1 MRGGD
6 LNGIS
11 NDHHG
16 GLLDRIVVQQRSTHG
31 ALSPSGNEATQRTL
45 QEGGL
50 TMTNQALAW
59 ITLVILAFA
68 LILTN
73 HLLLSVIA
81 IIPLIL
87 ASFGDTKKAQ
97 RNR

>member
-1 MRGGD
+1 
-6 LNGIS
+6 
-11 NDHHG
+11 
-16 GLLDRIVVQQRSTHG
+16 
-31 ALSPSGNEATQRTL
+31 
-45 QEGGL
+45 
-50 TMTNQALAW
+50 MTKQSLAW
-59 ITLVILAFA
+59 IALAFLAFA

>member
-1 MRGGD
+1 
-6 LNGIS
+6 
-11 NDHHG
+11 
-16 GLLDRIVVQQRSTHG
+16 
-31 ALSPSGNEATQRTL
+31 
-45 QEGGL
+45 
-50 TMTNQALAW
+50 MTNQALAYVA
-59 ITLVILAFA
+59 LVILAFA

-87 ASFGDTKKAQ
+87 ASFGDAKKAQ

>member
-1 MRGGD
+1 M
-6 LNGIS
+6 
-11 NDHHG
+11 
-16 GLLDRIVVQQRSTHG
+16 
-31 ALSPSGNEATQRTL
+31 E
-45 QEGGL
+45 
-50 TMTNQALAW
+50 ALAW
-59 ITLVILAFA
+59 IALAILAFT

>member
-1 MRGGD
+1 
-6 LNGIS
+6 
-11 NDHHG
+11 
-16 GLLDRIVVQQRSTHG
+16 
-31 ALSPSGNEATQRTL
+31 
-45 QEGGL
+45 
-50 TMTNQALAW
+50 MTNQALAW

-87 ASFGDTKKAQ
+87 ASFGNTEKAQ

>member
-1 MRGGD
+1 MKGGD
-6 LNGIS
+6 SNGTIAS
-11 NDHHG
+11 HHG
-16 GLLDRIVVQQRSTHG
+16 GIFYCFGGQQRSTHG
-31 ALSPSGNEATQRTL
+31 ALSPPGNEATQRTL

-50 TMTNQALAW
+50 TMPNQTLAW
-59 ITLVILAFA
+59 IALVILAFA

-73 HLLLSVIA
+73 HLFLSVIA

>member
-1 MRGGD
+1 M
-6 LNGIS
+6 N
-11 NDHHG
+11 
-16 GLLDRIVVQQRSTHG
+16 
-31 ALSPSGNEATQRTL
+31 
-45 QEGGL
+45 
-50 TMTNQALAW
+50 NQALAW
-59 ITLVILAFA
+59 IALVILAFA